1 MNTMLSLSRTSCQ
14 WCMIPK
20 DLLPWECVSCYFIKW
35 KNEDFIVSLVDK
47 LYSNIRVPSHQETP
61 DTGLIDFRNAKT
73 SFHANANRSFNEKGE
88 AGNSITL
95 LIIKGNWC
103 LSLFMQ
109 PRFMSAKKPP
119 KSLNICLA
127 NNILSEVSYRENVTN
142 RDLDRSNGNL
152 KSCLNPMRIHP
163 NSLPF
168 SNDGL

>member
-14 WCMIPK
+14 WRMIPK

-88 AGNSITL
+88 AGNRKQYN
-95 LIIKGNWC
+95 IINNQRELMPIAVHAAKIYERKEASKIIEH
-103 LSLFMQ
+103 LS
-109 PRFMSAKKPP
+109 RK
-119 KSLNICLA
+119 
-127 NNILSEVSYRENVTN
+127 
-142 RDLDRSNGNL
+142 
-152 KSCLNPMRIHP
+152 
-163 NSLPF
+163 
-168 SNDGL
+168 